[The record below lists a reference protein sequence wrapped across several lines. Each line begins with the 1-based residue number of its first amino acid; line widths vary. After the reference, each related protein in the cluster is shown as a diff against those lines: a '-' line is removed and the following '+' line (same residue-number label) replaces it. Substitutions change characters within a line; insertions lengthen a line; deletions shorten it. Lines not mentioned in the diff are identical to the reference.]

1 MNGMLRDL
9 LSERADTA
17 GSPELDLRDLIA
29 KGERSVRRR
38 RRVAVGGTVAAV
50 ALTVGVSFALVQV
63 GDDRTSPPAGP
74 PTSPPSKADV
84 APDTTDGSRPLT
96 YGVGATIHYG
106 DRVMEAAE
114 DPDGLYVFDD
124 GLWFFTGE
132 NEGTSTTHLYYT
144 DGSSEPVE
152 IARGIDRVTPGQV
165 GSLLVWLDG
174 DDVVIYDTHVPG
186 VVARVPLN
194 GQRLGNPIIPLED
207 AVYWREY
214 DDSAES
220 ISDGRSVRYDVSA
233 GTRTRV
239 SRANERTVEAR
250 AAGSPILVV
259 GSATSRFSVGIEPG
273 FEVVDSRLEGRAPE
287 PGAPPPVFVA
297 ATGERLRVSVP
308 DGYDGEAMGL
318 FQWLDEDRFALVVLG
333 TAGIG
338 NVPTGDLLVCRIAAG
353 QCRTVASGEQYWLL
367 PGPHGGVGAEG

>member
-9 LSERADTA
+9 LNERADA
-17 GSPELDLRDLIA
+17 ADSPDLDLGDLIA
-29 KGERSVRRR
+29 QGERRVSSRR
-38 RRVAVGGTVAAV
+38 RRVALGGTAAAV
-50 ALTVGVSFALVQV
+50 ALTVAASLALAQF

-74 PTSPPSKADV
+74 PTSTPTGTVDV
-84 APDTTDGSRPLT
+84 QPETTGSRPLT

-106 DRVMEAAE
+106 DRVIEAAE

-124 GLWFFTGE
+124 GLWFLTGE

-152 IARGIDRVTPGQV
+152 IARGIERVTPGEI
-165 GSLLVWLDG
+165 GSLLVWQGG
-174 DDVVIYDTHVPG
+174 DDVVIYDTHVRRE
-186 VVARVPLN
+186 VARVPLN

-239 SRANERTVEAR
+239 SRATERAAEAR
-250 AAGSPILVV
+250 AAGSPLLVV
-259 GSATSRFSVGIEPG
+259 GSADSAEDFN
-273 FEVVDSRLEGRAPE
+273 VVDSGLEVDTSRQGT
-287 PGAPPPVFVA
+287 PPPVFVA
-297 ATGERLRVSVP
+297 ATGQRLRVSVP
-308 DGYDGEAMGL
+308 DGYDGESVGV
-318 FQWLDEDRFALVVLG
+318 FQWLDDDRFALVVQG

-338 NVPTGDLLVCRIAAG
+338 YVPTGDLLVCRISAG
-353 QCRTVASGEQYWLL
+353 QCRTVASGEQSWLL
-367 PGPHGGVGAEG
+367 PGPHGGVGAKG